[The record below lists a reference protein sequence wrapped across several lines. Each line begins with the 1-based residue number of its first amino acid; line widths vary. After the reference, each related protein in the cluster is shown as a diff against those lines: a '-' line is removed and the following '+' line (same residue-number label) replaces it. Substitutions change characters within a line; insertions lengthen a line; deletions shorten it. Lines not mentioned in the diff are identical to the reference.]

1 MLTNIFQENIE
12 TIRLDANGFSHFYGE
27 KPFHFTTIQDQ
38 PIVLVLANQP
48 PVAIPMEIYNGA
60 KNMEYLNI
68 QYDPEIIGQ
77 IITTDFKDYVLL
89 NFLSHEEAELL
100 KPFQDKIEF
109 IPLFLF
115 QMAHLFPIPERL
127 FLIDVKNQ
135 NLNCALLIHEELQF
149 ITHFKLNDDTDC
161 LYHILNI
168 CKQYSIDPAFLELY
182 YSELSD
188 TLVELLKTYL
198 NLSHLIKPTKNQN
211 LL

>member
-27 KPFHFTTIQDQ
+27 KPFLFSTIQEQ
-38 PIVLVLANQP
+38 QMVVVLANQP
-48 PVAIPMEIYNGA
+48 PVAIPMEIYDGA

-68 QYDPEIIGQ
+68 QYDPNTIGQ

-89 NFLSHEEAELL
+89 NFLSHEESELL

-115 QMAHLFPIPERL
+115 QMAHLFPIPELL
-127 FLIDVKNQ
+127 FLIDVKDH

-168 CKQYSIDPAFLELY
+168 CKQYSIDPARLELY
-182 YSELSD
+182 YSELSE
-188 TLVELLKTYL
+188 TLVTLLKNYMTI
-198 NLSHLIKPTKNQN
+198 SHLIKPTKNQN